1 MERLLL
7 IEHNLLFG
15 EGLALLLKW
24 RTGLSSDLARSPT
37 EARYV
42 LDNAARKPICAIVD
56 FDVPG
61 GEGIEPL
68 KQLKG
73 LPVLALIRSRSMERK
88 AEAIESGADEVLGT
102 TVPSE
107 DLVAVVERLVFSEAK
122 RRRLVKLEGQAQP
135 PSVGFVQRR
144 PSWREAI

>member
-15 EGLALLLKW
+15 EGLALLLRW
-24 RTGLSSDLARSPT
+24 RTGLSSDLAGSFT

-42 LDNAARKPICAIVD
+42 LHNVARKPICAIVD

-88 AEAIESGADEVLGT
+88 AEAIESGAEEVLST
-102 TVPSE
+102 TGPAE
-107 DLVAVVERLVFSEAK
+107 DIVAAVERPRFAGPR
-122 RRRLVKLEGQAQP
+122 RRRLG
-135 PSVGFVQRR
+135 G
-144 PSWREAI
+144 

>member
-1 MERLLL
+1 LLV
-7 IEHNLLFG
+7 EHDLLFR

-24 RTGLSSDLARSPT
+24 RTGLSSDLASSLT

-42 LDNAARKPICAIVD
+42 LHNADQKPVCAIVD
-56 FDVPG
+56 FDLPG

-73 LPVLALIRSRSMERK
+73 LPVLALVRSRSMERK
-88 AEAIESGADEVLGT
+88 AEAIESGADEVLST
-102 TVPSE
+102 TGPTE
-107 DLVAVVERLVFSEAK
+107 HIVAAVERLAFSEAK
-122 RRRLVKLEGQAQP
+122 RRRSVKLEGQAQP

-144 PSWREAI
+144 PLWGEAR